1 MTSNELSHQEQLNIS
16 YYIASIYQQARQM
29 DINNFR
35 YFCINRLN
43 CIISFDGALWFDRR
57 DHNLAFTN
65 LDTFTYQLP
74 DHFIENYNE
83 YISKD
88 NLNEDP
94 VGKYG
99 IENPNV
105 TFTFEDIFENE
116 EEFHQSDLYK
126 HHCKKFNQTD
136 VLTSLNVSKCT
147 KKYQAIALYKFNA
160 DNVFSNKDKVIKSIL
175 DPHFAEAMTMNILAN
190 FDRKCDSNDIYRAI
204 TDVHGSILEAEDN
217 FIDKLK
223 AHNNSNIDEIDLPKL
238 INGKTITYELSD
250 GTEITLQLQDTLVLI
265 ELPKVVK
272 LSKLLTPKQL
282 EICHLLKE
290 GESDKVMANN
300 LNISANTVS
309 NHLKNIYKRLGTK
322 NRLGTL
328 AYFSNKD

>member
-1 MTSNELSHQEQLNIS
+1 
-16 YYIASIYQQARQM
+16 
-29 DINNFR
+29 
-35 YFCINRLN
+35 
-43 CIISFDGALWFDRR
+43 
-57 DHNLAFTN
+57 LAFTN

-99 IENPNV
+99 IENPNI
-105 TFTFEDIFENE
+105 TFTFEDIFKNKE
-116 EEFHQSDLYK
+116 EYYQSDLYK

-136 VLTSLNVSKCT
+136 VLTSLNISKCS